1 MKTDAII
8 QGALTLESLLAAA
21 VFEQTGKMREDALN
35 LVPIERTTDHGFWL
49 ASSVFY
55 GGKVTR
61 DTTSII
67 RRRRRDETGPD
78 FYAANTT
85 VRKKSDPYAI
95 EQSREDFKALM
106 HEYPTVHAEKL
117 AWFAQG
123 DAEQCRLML
132 ESLTFIGKRRGQG
145 FGEISSVAV
154 TTVDEHPLLDA
165 CGMVRR
171 PIPVTQLHCISGAAA
186 QDKQRLAYVATAHPF
201 WLADA
206 TLCAIPPETD
216 LRQITTKIQAAATD
230 DDGFFE

>member
-1 MKTDAII
+1 MKTEAII
-8 QGALTLESLLAAA
+8 RGALTLESLLAAA
-21 VFEQTGKMREDALN
+21 VFEQTGKMREDALD

-55 GGKVTR
+55 GGKVTH
-61 DTTSII
+61 DNTSII

-78 FYAANTT
+78 FYDANTN
-85 VRKKSDPYAI
+85 VRKNSDPYAV
-95 EQSREDFKALM
+95 EQGRDDLKALM

-117 AWFAQG
+117 VWFARG
-123 DAEQCRLML
+123 AAEQCRRML

-171 PIPVTQLHCISGAAA
+171 PIPVTQLSLISGAAA
-186 QDKQRLAYVATAHPF
+186 QDKQRLAYAATAHPF
-201 WLADA
+201 WGSDA
-206 TLCAIPPETD
+206 ALCAIPPEAD
-216 LRQITTKIQAAATD
+216 LRQIITKIQATATD